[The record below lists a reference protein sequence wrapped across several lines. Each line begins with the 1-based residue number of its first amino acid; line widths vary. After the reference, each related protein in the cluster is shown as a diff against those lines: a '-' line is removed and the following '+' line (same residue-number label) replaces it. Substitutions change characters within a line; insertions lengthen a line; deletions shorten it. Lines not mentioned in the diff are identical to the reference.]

1 MEEPAQRSSPGAN
14 AMTDAQTLQQLLDA
28 SERVVAFTGAGIST
42 ESGIPDYR
50 SPGGVWTKYQPIL
63 FEDFMS
69 SAEARRETWR
79 RKIGSSL
86 EIGPLDPNEGH
97 LALARLYER
106 GKLGAVITQNID
118 GLHQDSGIPESKVIE
133 LHGNTTYAKCVE
145 CDQRFELDDMIDHF
159 EKTGEAPVC
168 PCGGYIKTATISF
181 GQSMPAEPMQRAE
194 YESTHCDLFLVLG
207 TSLVVFPAASF
218 PLIAKEAGARVAI
231 VNREPTEL
239 DIYFDLVVHGE
250 LGETL
255 TLAIPHAS

>member
-1 MEEPAQRSSPGAN
+1 MNDPK
-14 AMTDAQTLQQLLDA
+14 TLQQLLEN

-42 ESGIPDYR
+42 ESGIPDFR
-50 SPGGVWTKYQPIL
+50 SPGGVWTKYKPIM
-63 FEDFMS
+63 FEDFMA

-79 RKIGSSL
+79 RKIGSAN

-97 LALARLYER
+97 LALARLHEQ

-133 LHGNTTYAKCVE
+133 IHGNTTYAQCLE
-145 CDQRFELDDMIDHF
+145 CTLRYELDDMIDQF
-159 EKTGEAPVC
+159 ERSGEAPEC
-168 PCGGYIKTATISF
+168 ACGGYIKTATISF
-181 GQSMPAEPMQRAE
+181 GQPMPALPMQRAE

-239 DIYFDLVVHGE
+239 DVYFDLVIHGE

-255 TLAIPHAS
+255 TAAIPHAS

>member
-1 MEEPAQRSSPGAN
+1 
-14 AMTDAQTLQQLLDA
+14 MTDANSLKQLLED
-28 SERVVAFTGAGIST
+28 SERIVAFTGAGIST
-42 ESGIPDYR
+42 ESGIPDFR
-50 SPGGVWTKYQPIL
+50 SPGGVWTKYKPIM
-63 FEDFMS
+63 FEDFMA

-79 RKIGSSL
+79 RKIGSAH
-86 EIGPLDPNEGH
+86 EIGPLDPNAGH
-97 LALARLYER
+97 LALARLHDQ

-133 LHGNTTYAKCVE
+133 IHGNTTYAQCLE
-145 CDQRFELDDMIDHF
+145 CARRYELEDMIDQF
-159 EKTGEAPVC
+159 ERTGEAPEC

-181 GQSMPAEPMQRAE
+181 GQPMPAEPMQRAE

-239 DIYFDLVVHGE
+239 DVYFDLVVHGE
-250 LGETL
+250 LGDTL
-255 TLAIPHAS
+255 SAAVPRAS